1 MGRAIQVTDLSFTT
15 NLGKITIISGGD
27 IPEVIEIAGIN
38 IVSKPSTIQDSIQ
51 LSISYVPSNTTRK
64 RSDMEK

>member
-27 IPEVIEIAGIN
+27 IPEVIEISGIN
-38 IVSKPSTIQDSIQ
+38 IVGKASTIQDY
-51 LSISYVPSNTTRK
+51 L
-64 RSDMEK
+64 

>member
-27 IPEVIEIAGIN
+27 IPEVIEISGIN
-38 IVSKPSTIQDSIQ
+38 IVGKASTIQDYLQ
-51 LSISYVPSNTTRK
+51 LSVSYTPSKIGRAHV
-64 RSDMEK
+64 

>member
-27 IPEVIEIAGIN
+27 IPEVIEISGIN
-38 IVSKPSTIQDSIQ
+38 IVGKEIGRASCRER
-51 LSISYVPSNTTRK
+51 V
-64 RSDMEK
+64 